1 MLQPEALHKKE
12 YELMQALGFNTL
24 LLLTVRGEALYPNII
39 LLGHADADNAWQEE
53 EIVAMQTAANA
64 LSNTIARERVFEEVQ
79 ASRTETEAL
88 YRGSAELNLAQTY
101 DGILNVVREHTA
113 LGEGAHHIT
122 LQLFDRPWTDD
133 QEPDYSEV
141 VAHWTTTGI
150 SALRQRYRLEEFPL
164 ARIIARDAG
173 MTLIDDLEHD
183 SRFTRRNRAL
193 FIRIYGAKSVL
204 FLPLVASGQRIGFLN
219 AMYPEQVRFSDQ
231 ERRRLESLTQ
241 QAAIAAQ
248 NRLQLLTIEARV
260 NRERMIREITER
272 IQAAPDVQGVLQ
284 AAVRELG
291 RAFGTP
297 RNVIQFRPPQAS
309 ED

>member
-1 MLQPEALHKKE
+1 
-12 YELMQALGFNTL
+12 
-24 LLLTVRGEALYPNII
+24 
-39 LLGHADADNAWQEE
+39 
-53 EIVAMQTAANA
+53 
-64 LSNTIARERVFEEVQ
+64 
-79 ASRTETEAL
+79 
-88 YRGSAELNLAQTY
+88 
-101 DGILNVVREHTA
+101 VVREHTA

-122 LQLFDRPWTDD
+122 LQLFDRPWTDE
-133 QEPDYSEV
+133 QEPAYSEV

-150 SALRQRYRLEEFPL
+150 SALRQRYRLDEFPL
-164 ARIIARDAG
+164 ARMIARDTG
-173 MTLIDDLEHD
+173 LTLIDDPEHD
-183 SRFTRRNRAL
+183 PRFTRRNRAL
-193 FIRIYGAKSVL
+193 FTRIHGAKSVL
-204 FLPLVASGQRIGFLN
+204 FLPLIASGQRIGFLN

-297 RNVIQFRPPQAS
+297 RNIIQFRPPQAS
-309 ED
+309 EEGKDGDDHA